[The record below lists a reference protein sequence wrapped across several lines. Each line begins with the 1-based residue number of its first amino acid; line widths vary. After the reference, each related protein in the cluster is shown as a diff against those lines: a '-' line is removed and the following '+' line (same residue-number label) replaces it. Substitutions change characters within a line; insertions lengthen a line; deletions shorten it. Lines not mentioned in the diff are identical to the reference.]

1 MAKGRVHISEGVDTK
16 VLRSAMHALNESCHA
31 DVLKFL
37 GRVCVLSVQ
46 ILLLPTL
53 MQKHVERRQRDAPL
67 QKPLLCCPQANT
79 LASESRN
86 ALVPL

>member
-46 ILLLPTL
+46 
-53 MQKHVERRQRDAPL
+53 
-67 QKPLLCCPQANT
+67 N
-79 LASESRN
+79 LAFAYAHAEACRKAS
-86 ALVPL
+86 A